1 MATFSSNEYG
11 WNDISVSFGGR
22 TLMTCTGISYKDK
35 VESELIYGKGG
46 DPIGVQDGNRSLEGN
61 LKCHQSE
68 FDRIVASGDKGVK
81 ALKNLTIQ
89 WAFEKDGRIS
99 TRVFDNVR
107 ITEIGE
113 DYKQGDKTAEVE
125 FPFIFT
131 GLNIF

>member
-1 MATFSSNEYG
+1 MATFSSNEFG
-11 WNDISVSFGGR
+11 WNDITVSIEGR
-22 TLMTCTGISYKDK
+22 TSMVCTGINFKDK

-68 FDRIVASGDKGVK
+68 FDKLVASGDKGVK
-81 ALKNLTIQ
+81 TLKNLTIQ
-89 WAFEKDGRIS
+89 WSFEKDGRIS
-99 TRVFDNVR
+99 TRVFNGVR

-113 DYKQGDKTAEVE
+113 DYKQGDKFAEVE

>member
-1 MATFSSNEYG
+1 MATFSSNEFG

-99 TRVFDNVR
+99 TRVFNNVR

-131 GLNIF
+131 SINIF

>member
-1 MATFSSNEYG
+1 MVCTA
-11 WNDISVSFGGR
+11 ISF
-22 TLMTCTGISYKDK
+22 KDS

-61 LKCHQSE
+61 FKCHQSE
-68 FDRIVASGDKGVK
+68 FDKLVPSGDKGVK
-81 ALKNLTIQ
+81 ALKGLTIQ
-89 WAFEKDGRIS
+89 WAFEKEGRIS
-99 TRVFDNVR
+99 TRVFSGVR

-113 DYKQGDKTAEVE
+113 DYKQGDKFAEVE